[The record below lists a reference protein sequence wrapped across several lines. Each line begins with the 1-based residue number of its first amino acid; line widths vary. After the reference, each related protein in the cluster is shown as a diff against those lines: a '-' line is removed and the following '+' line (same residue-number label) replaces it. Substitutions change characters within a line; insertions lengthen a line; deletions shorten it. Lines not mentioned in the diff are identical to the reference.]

1 MILVQ
6 NAFRGGKSYCSSF
19 TQGELLNLFIF
30 NLFLR
35 CLMWALPNCVAGLA
49 ESNGGW
55 NLGALNQNS
64 TFTNLILMLALINEG
79 AENRRGGGDD
89 IV

>member
-1 MILVQ
+1 
-6 NAFRGGKSYCSSF
+6 
-19 TQGELLNLFIF
+19 
-30 NLFLR
+30 
-35 CLMWALPNCVAGLA
+35 VAGLA

>member
-1 MILVQ
+1 
-6 NAFRGGKSYCSSF
+6 
-19 TQGELLNLFIF
+19 
-30 NLFLR
+30 
-35 CLMWALPNCVAGLA
+35 MWALPNCVAGLA

-79 AENRRGGGDD
+79 AEN
-89 IV
+89 